1 MSASVLF
8 PRLAVSLAVLAMLP
22 TSSHGQASEP
32 AARSPE
38 FLQTVLRA
46 PALSAAAR
54 RAVAAHERVG
64 AAGKLADVTVEGMG
78 SRMVGPMDE
87 RATMWEVNVRQAL
100 PKRGERAA
108 DRERAL
114 ATAAM
119 AEAEYAIMAGEMAAD
134 TAMALAEAEG
144 AESRSRLIE
153 QQIGRL
159 DAVLRSIEAQLAIG
173 NGRIADRLTVQS
185 RIATMQL
192 MVEEERIMAADAL
205 AEARGRL
212 GLNPEA
218 ALPGFTAPTTAE
230 INADEAAAIHAAA
243 AKIEEA
249 NAMVKMARASAKPMT
264 AFGLRF
270 ERERRAMGAADTLGL
285 AFMTDIPFRSR
296 RYSKAEGRAADAE
309 RTAAMSDAT
318 AARYRIDSALSRV
331 ERAERLSLTAQ
342 RLNNETLGRLNA
354 EYDALVQAAS
364 AGVSRMGEST
374 ILQIVE
380 ILEKTTDTS
389 LQVIQ
394 AETAAR
400 IARAEL
406 WRFAPVSHFPVSF

>member
-1 MSASVLF
+1 MSAPVLF
-8 PRLAVSLAVLAMLP
+8 SRLAVSLAVLAILP
-22 TSSHGQASEP
+22 PSGRSQGTEP

-38 FLQTVLRA
+38 FLETVLQA

-54 RAVAAHERVG
+54 RAVAARERVG

-114 ATAAM
+114 AIAAM

-144 AESRSRLIE
+144 AETRARLIE
-153 QQIGRL
+153 RQIDRL
-159 DAVLRSIEAQLAIG
+159 DAVLRNIESQLAIG

-192 MVEEERIMAADAL
+192 MVEEERTMAADAL

-218 ALPGFTAPTTAE
+218 ALPGFTALPTAE
-230 INADEAAAIHAAA
+230 INADEAAAIHAASA
-243 AKIEEA
+243 RIEEA
-249 NAMVKMARASAKPMT
+249 NAMAKMARASAKPMT
-264 AFGLRF
+264 SFGLRF

-285 AFMTDIPFRSR
+285 AFMTDLPFRSR
-296 RYSKAEGRAADAE
+296 RYSMAENRAADAE
-309 RTAAMSDAT
+309 RTAAKSDAS
-318 AARYRIDSALSRV
+318 AARFRISSALSRA
-331 ERAERLSLTAQ
+331 ERAERLALTAQ
-342 RLNNETLGRLNA
+342 RLSKDTLGRLNA
-354 EYDALVQAAS
+354 EYDALVQAAG
-364 AGVSRMGEST
+364 AGVSKMGEST

-380 ILEKTTDTS
+380 ILEKTTDTA

-406 WRFAPVSHFPVSF
+406 WRFAPASHFPTNS